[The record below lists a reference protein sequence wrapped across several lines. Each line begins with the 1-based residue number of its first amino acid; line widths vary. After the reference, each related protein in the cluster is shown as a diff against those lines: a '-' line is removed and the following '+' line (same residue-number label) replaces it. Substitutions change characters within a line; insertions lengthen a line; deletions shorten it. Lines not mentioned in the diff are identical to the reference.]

1 MKNLKINALAIL
13 AILAISSCSKDDE
26 PVKKVEP
33 VNDEELITNVNVVF
47 TPTTAGGAVVTLGWS
62 DPDGIDGPNAPV
74 FAPITNKFKV
84 GTTYNGVVTIL
95 DQSKNPVGNVTEEVL
110 KEAADHQVF
119 YIKTGGLPDFTYT
132 PKADAATNYDA
143 NGKPVGLQ
151 TRFTTATTAGSG
163 SLRIVLKHEG
173 NKSLE
178 GVAAGL
184 FANATGA
191 SDFDITFLGLEAVQ

>member
-33 VNDEELITNVNVVF
+33 VNDEELITNVNIVF
-47 TPTTAGGAVVTLGWS
+47 TPENGGNTVILGWS
-62 DPDGIDGPNAPV
+62 DSDGVDGPNAPV
-74 FAPITNKFKV
+74 FAPITNRFK
-84 GTTYNGVVTIL
+84 TNKTYNGVVTIL

-110 KEAADHQVF
+110 KEAADHQIF

-191 SDFDITFLGLEAVQ
+191 SDFDFIFLGLEVVE

>member
-1 MKNLKINALAIL
+1 MKNLKINVLAIL

-47 TPTTAGGAVVTLGWS
+47 TPENGGNIVTLGWS
-62 DPDGIDGPNAPV
+62 DSDGVDGPNPPV
-74 FAPITNKFKV
+74 FAPIVNKFK
-84 GTTYNGVVTIL
+84 TNKIYNGVVTIL

-110 KEAADHQVF
+110 KEAADHQMF
-119 YIKTGGLPDFTYT
+119 YMPTGSLPRFTYT
-132 PKADAATNYDA
+132 PIANAPTNYDA

-151 TRFTTATTAGSG
+151 TKFETTFAASG
-163 SLRIVLKHEG
+163 NLRIVLKHEG

-191 SDFDITFLGLEAVQ
+191 SDFDIIFLGLEVVE